1 MIDWVIG
8 FNRSWPFI
16 FIGWGGL
23 GRQGSPLQLKSNQDS
38 LSLLKLGGN
47 GEHSVYVVI
56 SIWSILCSGIWGF
69 EEVRTEIL
77 KTIIGTKPEYNYF
90 GSVNSIHRI
99 KRIFIGILVTP

>member
-8 FNRSWPFI
+8 FNRLWPFI

-23 GRQGSPLQLKSNQDS
+23 ARQGSPLQLKSNQDS
-38 LSLLKLGGN
+38 LSPQLGGS
-47 GEHSVYVVI
+47 GGHSVYVVI
-56 SIWSILCSGIWGF
+56 SFWSIPCSGIWGF
-69 EEVRTEIL
+69 EEVWTEIL